1 MRYDTANDDYK
12 INDHFEMRPISESN
26 QNDSTTVIPS
36 LNTFLYQTT
45 ENIQV
50 VQPVLNLDQENLL
63 HDPSVIISLRQ
74 ESDKNENIELSKS
87 TSKIPTTSFT
97 DTIQPICLK
106 NIEEEYLTDFKFCF
120 GTFTQKN
127 VVNLAEYDRS
137 NLKLWNIIEEVQFN
151 ELDET
156 GILRNSVRGD
166 YRFIGLDSCYIIF
179 FNLFVIIKS
188 ANKFHQLL

>member
-127 VVNLAEYDRS
+127 VVKGRDNEKS
-137 NLKLWNIIEEVQFN
+137 SLKYLP
-151 ELDET
+151 L
-156 GILRNSVRGD
+156 
-166 YRFIGLDSCYIIF
+166 
-179 FNLFVIIKS
+179 
-188 ANKFHQLL
+188 QLEDWP